1 MITPQR
7 SSSLLNLN
15 FAKFA
20 SNIKRK
26 MSDQHIVLQ
35 TPKENRKY
43 SNLVSSSSNSSSVSS
58 CIGSVRTRT
67 KSGVL
72 YIYFKTRRSFQLKWC
87 TLDHG
92 HLKYF
97 NDRQNVAM
105 PKESIPL
112 VSIVSLRKH
121 QGVAYDSNRVEIY
134 TFTISYLGSDNKKR
148 IEMTFGAPSPTERDK
163 WMDIIGERF
172 LQFAFFVTHNS
183 HLEFFF
189 HFSAKLRLQI
199 NWNECCQ
206 HFDLGSTQN
215 WYLSFFQSFL

>member
-72 YIYFKTRRSFQLKWC
+72 YIYFKTRRSFHLKWC

-172 LQFAFFVTHNS
+172 LPKTICIFGDTCRIFILTF
-183 HLEFFF
+183 L
-189 HFSAKLRLQI
+189 HFSAKFRLQI
-199 NWNECCQ
+199 KWNERCQ
-206 HFDLGSTQN
+206 HFDLGST
-215 WYLSFFQSFL
+215 